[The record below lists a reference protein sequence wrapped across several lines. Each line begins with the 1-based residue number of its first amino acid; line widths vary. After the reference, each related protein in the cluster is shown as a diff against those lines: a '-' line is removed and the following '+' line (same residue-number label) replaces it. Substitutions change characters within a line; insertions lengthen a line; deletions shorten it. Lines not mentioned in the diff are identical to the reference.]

1 MDGLL
6 LRLCVRN
13 PDGGLRYID
22 VQETEEQWPALSTS
36 ACTRPPTPRSTVGVP
51 LSSRR

>member
-36 ACTRPPTPRSTVGVP
+36 A
-51 LSSRR
+51 